1 MVKRFKFAQGSQ
13 REVDLD
19 WSTPICE
26 EWSRYAEKLGWTKP
40 CRLRVKANLI
50 DDIR

>member
-1 MVKRFKFAQGSQ
+1 MSSPLPETQPYNF
-13 REVDLD
+13 D

-26 EWSRYAEKLGWTKP
+26 EWSKYAEKLGWTKP